1 MMHKEPADRNMC
13 CAHID
18 LQCIEKAATSLQLA
32 AISQLDH
39 DMICVECG
47 LSGSFKDNTF
57 RRHFLSHRHFVYAR
71 VKQPFELYCCH
82 CGDYQYSDYFDHLI
96 GRKRLRKTLSTV
108 ESQRSKKIM
117 VERPQPRAIVNM
129 GATCFMGSVLQVMI
143 NNSVILFS
151 KQMRSGKSDLEPCT
165 RGRKNLQSNETSTS
179 STVGDGGSSNESLY
193 AELGPDTEIQSA
205 SSAIT
210 SGCIA
215 CEFKNLF
222 TFSDDAS
229 TGAHDAKGKVAA
241 RSAII
246 PSNLLYSVWSHADYM
261 AGYDQQDAHEFLI
274 ALLDGL
280 GSHLEKHHGEKNTSF
295 PRYPSPYE
303 QSSSATNT
311 FSRSNSVTDQQQSSV
326 IRPQSLIGSVASSGT
341 PSRFSL
347 DSPRFLAQ
355 SQPQR
360 GPPWSQRGTP
370 RNGGTPR
377 NANKGFRGF
386 VNEVILYVFYI
397 LRALNQARIFIHRDL
412 TSDIYK

>member
-1 MMHKEPADRNMC
+1 MMRKELADRNMC

-18 LQCIEKAATSLQLA
+18 LQLIEKAATSLQLTA
-32 AISQLDH
+32 VSQLDH

-47 LSGSFKDNTF
+47 LSGYFKDNTF
-57 RRHFLSHRHFVYAR
+57 RRHFLSHQHFIYAR

-96 GRKRLRKTLSTV
+96 GRKRLRKTLSTL
-108 ESQRSKKIM
+108 ESQRSKKMM

-165 RGRKNLQSNETSTS
+165 RGRKILRNNESSTD
-179 STVGDGGSSNESLY
+179 STVGDGGLSNESLF
-193 AELGPDTEIQSA
+193 AETDPDTEIPSA
-205 SSAIT
+205 SSTIT
-210 SGCIA
+210 TGCIA

-222 TFSDDAS
+222 TFCDDAS
-229 TGAHDAKGKVAA
+229 AGAHDTKGKVIA

-303 QSSSATNT
+303 QSSSSTNT
-311 FSRSNSVTDQQQSSV
+311 FSRSNSITDQQPSSA
-326 IRPQSLIGSVASSGT
+326 IRLQPLTAPVVSSST
-341 PSRFSL
+341 PNRFSL

-355 SQPQR
+355 SQSQR
-360 GPPWSQRGTP
+360 GPPWSQR
-370 RNGGTPR
+370 GTPR

-386 VNEVILYVFYI
+386 VNEVMLFFPNIRYTI
-397 LRALNQARIFIHRDL
+397 EITIFLTGIF
-412 TSDIYK
+412 TSDVYK